1 MAVDALRERHLTPFR
16 LAVLYAVFG
25 LLALVGSDILLL
37 ALFEDPLLRI
47 LQAGK
52 GAIEVLVTAGLIYV
66 VVRSTWREL
75 LLKERAIEAAPIGIT
90 MSDPATDD
98 NPLIFANRHFEELTG
113 YEEGDVV
120 GRNCRFLQGD
130 DTDPETRADIRTA
143 IDDERPVSV
152 DIVNYRKNG
161 SRFWNKVDI
170 APVRDSTG
178 TVTNFVGF
186 QADITERKIRAERL
200 EVLNRVMRHNFRNKM
215 NVILG
220 YVELLRDQYDGE
232 PPGAMD
238 RIERAT
244 SELLSL
250 TETARRNESII
261 RGTTDESLPVR
272 LDERLP
278 ELVGAVR
285 DRYPTAT
292 IDLDVA
298 GPVEAEAAGLLAAIE
313 EAVENAI
320 KHNDK
325 PEPAVTVR
333 VESLEDGWVAIEIE
347 DNGPGIPG
355 PEVEVLA
362 EGETPLKHA
371 DRLGIWSIYWTV
383 VRAGGRMEITQLED
397 EGSVLSLL
405 VPGGESCADQTV
417 SSGS

>member
-1 MAVDALRERHLTPFR
+1 MDALRERHLTPFR
-16 LAVLYAVFG
+16 LAVLYAAFG

-37 ALFEDPLLRI
+37 AFFEDPLLRT

-52 GAIEVLVTAGLIYV
+52 GALEVLVTAGLIYV

-90 MSDPATDD
+90 MSDPDADD
-98 NPLIFANRHFEELTG
+98 NPLIFTNRHFEVLTG
-113 YEEGDVV
+113 YDETDVV
-120 GRNCRFLQGD
+120 GRNCRFLQGEE
-130 DTDPETRADIRTA
+130 TDPDTRAEIRTA
-143 IDDERPVSV
+143 IDEHRPVSV

-170 APVRDSTG
+170 APVRDGDG

-215 NVILG
+215 NVIMG
-220 YVELLRDQYDGE
+220 YVELLRDQYEGE

-261 RGTTDESLPVR
+261 RGTTDESLPVH

-285 DRYPTAT
+285 DRYPNAT
-292 IDLDVA
+292 IDLEMA
-298 GPVEAEAAGLLAAIE
+298 GQIEAEAAGLLAAIE

-320 KHNDK
+320 KHNDN
-325 PEPAVTVR
+325 PEPVVAVR
-333 VESLEDGWVAIEIE
+333 VESREDGWVAIEIE

-397 EGSVLSLL
+397 GGSVLTLL
-405 VPGGESCADQTV
+405 VPGAPAGVDQTV